1 MRSILR
7 FAGLALVA
15 VALLAGVVAAQ
26 NPPRPMLPP
35 PPPVQPAQPPVFLGV
50 SLQVTQLPTGGFG
63 LLVMDVRPN
72 SPAMVADIRP
82 GDVIKSFDTGVGPVV
97 ANNAARFAQMIQAMQ
112 PGQSVALDIDT
123 PQGPWGLVTVTL
135 DSPVVVAA
143 IVAGPPGAA
152 PARALPP
159 TLKVRAATPRP
170 MGR

>member
-1 MRSILR
+1 MRSIPRL
-7 FAGLALVA
+7 AGLALVA

-26 NPPRPMLPP
+26 NPPRPTLL
-35 PPPVQPAQPPVFLGV
+35 PPVQSPPVFLGV

-72 SPAMVADIRP
+72 SPANVADIRP

-97 ANNAARFAQMIQAMQ
+97 ANNAARFAQMIQALQ

-143 IVAGPPGAA
+143 IVAGPPGTAPA

-170 MGR
+170 GR